1 MLKKKKKKR
10 IELRNLQI
18 VRTQNTMQVS
28 LVVISLDVATAVN
41 IAHHSNL
48 RNGTISLTEI

>member
-28 LVVISLDVATAVN
+28 LVVISLVVATAP
-41 IAHHSNL
+41 HSNL